1 MHRRQGRA
9 RLDKGYLPGRILV
22 GQTNMLVTPIANG
35 AIRLI
40 HAVLGLPP
48 DLTEFGVHK
57 AFIDARSLSDAS

>member
-1 MHRRQGRA
+1 
-9 RLDKGYLPGRILV
+9 
-22 GQTNMLVTPIANG
+22 MLVTPIANG

-48 DLTEFGVHK
+48 DLTGFGVHK